1 MLTSADRSLLAIEA
15 RTYAHR
21 GAHEQAIYEETGLS
35 PTRAYQRL
43 NQLIS
48 VPAAWE
54 HAPSTMARLDRQRA
68 ARARSRR

>member
-1 MLTSADRSLLAIEA
+1 MLTDTDRMLLAIEEC
-15 RTYAHR
+15 TWTMR

-43 NQLIS
+43 NQLLA

-54 HAPSTMARLDRQRA
+54 HAPVTLARLERR
-68 ARARSRR
+68 RSLRSRRG